1 MICYGQFEPIN
12 QHTAVGRYLL
22 FVIFKK
28 LISIPAIQ
36 ICNIFNEVTVATWP
50 RVARHYYIKLKAK
63 LTDLGYQLAI
73 EMRSSIIFR
82 KKVVNF
88 LNFLSGK

>member
-1 MICYGQFEPIN
+1 MICYGQYEPIN

-36 ICNIFNEVTVATWP
+36 ICNIFNEVTVATRPIAAP
-50 RVARHYYIKLKAK
+50 RQDRFATSRDECL
-63 LTDLGYQLAI
+63 LAACI
-73 EMRSSIIFR
+73 
-82 KKVVNF
+82 
-88 LNFLSGK
+88 G

>member
-36 ICNIFNEVTVATWP
+36 ICNIFNEVTVATRP
-50 RVARHYYIKLKAK
+50 TAVI
-63 LTDLGYQLAI
+63 QNI
-73 EMRSSIIFR
+73 SIFT
-82 KKVVNF
+82 KKSN
-88 LNFLSGK
+88 NSA